1 MTGFESKR
9 DAAMSK
15 TFDREAAEQFL
26 VDNDFD
32 YIMQQDS
39 GLELLRDYLLIGF
52 KGYVNFTDEELMADI
67 KERKEIKEYL

>member
-1 MTGFESKR
+1 MTGFQSKR
-9 DAAMSK
+9 DAAMDK

>member
-1 MTGFESKR
+1 MTGFQSKR
-9 DAAMSK
+9 DAAMDK

-52 KGYVNFTDEELMADI
+52 KGYVNFTDEELMAEI